1 MRERSASRCA
11 VPKLSAFCEA
21 QINKH
26 MKYSIAILGLCLLA
40 SCSGGNESMD
50 FGGEL
55 ASPRSEAVSSDEGYL
70 AQAQYESDEYAEAD
84 TDQKHRSTK
93 PEQKIIRTAEVQMEV
108 EDYEK
113 SLKTLNKLL
122 EQYKATISNEAETRW
137 DTRIQNL
144 ITIRIAPE
152 KLDDFILNLDQI
164 ALEIKN
170 KSISSRDVTRQYV
183 DLETRLAS
191 KRAVVKRYTELL
203 ESAQSVSEVLE
214 VEEKLRLLI
223 EEIESAEAQL
233 RSLKGQV
240 EQSTIN
246 LTLYET
252 LRAPITKGR
261 SFFKQ
266 VGNAFVD
273 GWGYLKDFLI
283 GLMRVWPFLFIGV
296 GLVYVVRRE
305 RRRRRNIAS

>member
-1 MRERSASRCA
+1 
-11 VPKLSAFCEA
+11 
-21 QINKH
+21 
-26 MKYSIAILGLCLLA
+26 MKYYIAILGLCFLFSCQGA
-40 SCSGGNESMD
+40 SHEDGGSLMTFANS
-50 FGGEL
+50 
-55 ASPRSEAVSSDEGYL
+55 
-70 AQAQYESDEYAEAD
+70 QAEASNNYPIAQNQNILGLIGGSD
-84 TDQKHRSTK
+84 DSEEAIVEI
-93 PEQKIIRTAEVQMEV
+93 EQKVIRTAEVMMEV
-108 EDYEK
+108 ESYQK
-113 SLKTLNKLL
+113 SMEQLGQLL
-122 EQYKATISNEAETRW
+122 EKYKATISKEAETRW

-191 KRAVVKRYTELL
+191 KRAVVKRYTVLL
-203 ESAQSVSEVLE
+203 ESAQSVSDVLE
-214 VEEKLRLLI
+214 VEEKLRFVI
-223 EEIESAEAQL
+223 EEIESSEAQL

-252 LRAPITKGR
+252 LRAPITKGS

-273 GWGYLKDFLI
+273 GWDYLKDFLI
-283 GLMRVWPFLFIGV
+283 GLMRIWPFLFIGV

-305 RRRRRNIAS
+305 RKRRRNIAS